1 MGNTSTKVALGVFFA
16 TPIFGAIAE
25 IVAEAFDSTPP
36 PPSAKEVA
44 ESVAAKTS
52 AVEEAP
58 PSPSPSVFEFEV
70 AKKAAREAAE
80 AVFEA
85 ITKAA
90 NVASRYMTSLCKA
103 VASAAVITCDAM
115 RRFTAEAYDAVRRAA
130 ASVSSLAVEL
140 IERLH
145 GPSSAAL
152 AKAKLDDVNGI
163 PGAAFDVS
171 SFVALLLDGIK
182 RASAPAFPGMSF
194 GQLALPES
202 PTAKSAAA
210 SAADMTGLLRTIFT
224 VEEML
229 GFEIPTV
236 AINVVVAAAKVVLAL
251 CSSGPVHE
259 KPNWTCT

>member
-36 PPSAKEVA
+36 PPAAKEVA

-52 AVEEAP
+52 AVKEAP

-70 AKKAAREAAE
+70 AKKAAREAVE

-90 NVASRYMTSLCKA
+90 NVASRYLTSLCNA
-103 VASAAVITCDAM
+103 VASAAAITCDAM

-163 PGAAFDVS
+163 PGAASFDVS
-171 SFVALLLDGIK
+171 LFVAWLLDGIK

-194 GQLALPES
+194 GQLVLPDPES

-229 GFEIPTV
+229 GFKIPTV
-236 AINVVVAAAKVVLAL
+236 AINVVLAAAELVLAL
-251 CSSGPVHE
+251 CSSADSP
-259 KPNWTCT
+259 